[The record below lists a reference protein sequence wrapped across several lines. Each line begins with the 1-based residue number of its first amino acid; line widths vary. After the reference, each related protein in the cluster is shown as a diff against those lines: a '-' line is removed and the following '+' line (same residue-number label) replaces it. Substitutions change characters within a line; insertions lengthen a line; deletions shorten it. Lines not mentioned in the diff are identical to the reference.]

1 MKRKGFRGQVCFPR
15 FPTENPRAMKEHHT
29 IKDLIIEELK
39 TLRKRVQE
47 LDKYEEDRQRIH
59 AALRESEKKYQQIYD
74 EAPVGYHELDTKGR
88 FTRVNRTELQMLG
101 YSVGEMLG
109 KPVWDFF
116 EEEDTTRKV
125 ILAKLSGD
133 VSFHDT
139 FERTYRRKDGST
151 LLVLV
156 EDRVLRDKGNQIIGI
171 RSMVEDITERRRA
184 EEALRKSEEQ
194 LRQWQRVEAIG
205 RLAGG
210 VAHDFNNLLMTIKGC
225 SELLLGAF
233 DRRDP
238 RREEVE
244 EILKAADRAT
254 SLTRQLLA
262 FGRRQVLQPQV
273 LDLNTVVMNMDKM
286 LRRVIGEDVQL
297 IASLRRDLWSVKV
310 DPGMI
315 EQVIMNLAV
324 NSRDAMPNG
333 GKLTIETTNVTHDEE
348 YASHHVSVKPGYYA
362 MLAITDTG
370 CGMDKETQSHLF
382 EPFFTT
388 KEKGK
393 GSGLG
398 LSTVYGIIKQ
408 SGGNIWTYSEPGLG
422 TTFKIY
428 LPRVEETSHAYKPE
442 ISRKEIKA
450 PGGTETVLLVEDE
463 EAVRSM
469 VSKVLQNK
477 GYRVLEA
484 SHGNEA
490 LEVCDKF
497 EGPIHLMV
505 TDVIMPQMS
514 GRELA
519 ERLALVRPEMGVLY
533 MSGYP
538 DNTIVQHGVLEPGTA
553 FLQKPFTIS
562 ALELKV
568 REILDSGPPGDR
580 QPQAFEQISLFH
592 K

>member
-1 MKRKGFRGQVCFPR
+1 
-15 FPTENPRAMKEHHT
+15 
-29 IKDLIIEELK
+29 
-39 TLRKRVQE
+39 
-47 LDKYEEDRQRIH
+47 
-59 AALRESEKKYQQIYD
+59 
-74 EAPVGYHELDTKGR
+74 
-88 FTRVNRTELQMLG
+88 
-101 YSVGEMLG
+101 
-109 KPVWDFF
+109 
-116 EEEDTTRKV
+116 
-125 ILAKLSGD
+125 
-133 VSFHDT
+133 
-139 FERTYRRKDGST
+139 
-151 LLVLV
+151 
-156 EDRVLRDKGNQIIGI
+156 
-171 RSMVEDITERRRA
+171 
-184 EEALRKSEEQ
+184 
-194 LRQWQRVEAIG
+194 
-205 RLAGG
+205 
-210 VAHDFNNLLMTIKGC
+210 
-225 SELLLGAF
+225 
-233 DRRDP
+233 
-238 RREEVE
+238 
-244 EILKAADRAT
+244 
-254 SLTRQLLA
+254 
-262 FGRRQVLQPQV
+262 
-273 LDLNTVVMNMDKM
+273 
-286 LRRVIGEDVQL
+286 
-297 IASLRRDLWSVKV
+297 
-310 DPGMI
+310 
-315 EQVIMNLAV
+315 
-324 NSRDAMPNG
+324 
-333 GKLTIETTNVTHDEE
+333 
-348 YASHHVSVKPGYYA
+348 

-428 LPRVEETSHAYKPE
+428 LPRVEETSLAYKPE
-442 ISRKEIKA
+442 IRRKEIEA

-519 ERLALVRPEMGVLY
+519 ERLAIMRPEMRVLY

-553 FLQKPFTIS
+553 FLQKPFTIN

-568 REILDSGPPGDR
+568 REILNSGPPGGE
-580 QPQAFEQISLFH
+580 QTQAFEQISLFH

>member
-1 MKRKGFRGQVCFPR
+1 MTKPEETNAQ
-15 FPTENPRAMKEHHT
+15 
-29 IKDLIIEELK
+29 LSEELK
-39 TLRKRVQE
+39 ALHQRVQE
-47 LDKYEEDRQRIH
+47 LEKSDQQRERAE
-59 AALRESEKKYQQIYD
+59 AALRESEKEFQKFYD

-88 FTRVNRTELQMLG
+88 ITRVNRKELEMLG
-101 YSVGEMLG
+101 YTAGEMLG
-109 KPVWDFF
+109 KPLWNFF
-116 EEEDTTRKV
+116 VEEDTTRHV
-125 ILAKLSGD
+125 TMAKLAGD

-139 FERTYRRKDGST
+139 FERTFRRKDGTT
-151 LLVLV
+151 LPVLV
-156 EDRVLRDKGNQIIGI
+156 EDRLLRDKNGQIIGI
-171 RSMVEDITERRRA
+171 RSTVEDITERRQTQ
-184 EEALRKSEEQ
+184 EALRKSEEQ

-225 SELLLGAF
+225 SELLLNAF

-244 EILKAADRAT
+244 EILKAGERAT

-273 LDLNTVVMNMDKM
+273 LDLNSLVINMDKM
-286 LRRVIGEDVQL
+286 LRRLIGEDIQL
-297 IASLRRDLWSVKV
+297 VTVLDQELWSVKV

-333 GKLTIETTNVTHDEE
+333 GKLTIETANIIHDEN
-348 YASHHVSVKPGYYA
+348 YASRHISMKPGYYVMVA
-362 MLAITDTG
+362 VSDNG

-393 GSGLG
+393 GTGLG

-408 SGGNIWTYSEPGLG
+408 SGGNIWVYSEPSQG

-428 LPRVEETSHAYKPE
+428 LPRVEKTSTVYKPKA
-442 ISRKEIKA
+442 SSPPA
-450 PGGTETVLLVEDE
+450 PGGTETILLVEDE
-463 EAVRSM
+463 EAVRTM
-469 VSKVLQNK
+469 VSKILRNK
-477 GYRVLEA
+477 GYTVLEA
-484 SHGNEA
+484 AHSEEA
-490 LEVCDKF
+490 FEISERH

-514 GRELA
+514 GPELA
-519 ERLALVRPEMGVLY
+519 ERLAPRLPEMKVLY

-553 FLQKPFTIS
+553 FLQKPFTLN
-562 ALELKV
+562 ALESKV
-568 REILDSGPPGDR
+568 REVLDGTRPGSR
-580 QPQAFEQISLFH
+580 EPAAFEQFSLFRQ
-592 K
+592 

>member
-1 MKRKGFRGQVCFPR
+1 MTKPEETNAQ
-15 FPTENPRAMKEHHT
+15 
-29 IKDLIIEELK
+29 LSEELK
-39 TLRKRVQE
+39 ALHQRVQE
-47 LDKYEEDRQRIH
+47 LEKSDQQRERAE
-59 AALRESEKKYQQIYD
+59 AALRESEKEFQKFYD

-88 FTRVNRTELQMLG
+88 ITRVNRKELEMLG
-101 YSVGEMLG
+101 YTAGEMLG
-109 KPVWDFF
+109 KPLWNFF
-116 EEEDTTRKV
+116 VEEDTTRHV
-125 ILAKLSGD
+125 TMAKLAGD

-139 FERTYRRKDGST
+139 FERTFRRKDGTT
-151 LLVLV
+151 LPVLV
-156 EDRVLRDKGNQIIGI
+156 EDRLLRDKNGQIIGI
-171 RSMVEDITERRRA
+171 RSTVEDITERRQTQ
-184 EEALRKSEEQ
+184 EALRKSEEQ

-225 SELLLGAF
+225 SELLLNAF

-244 EILKAADRAT
+244 EILKAGERAT

-273 LDLNTVVMNMDKM
+273 LDLNSLVINMDKM
-286 LRRVIGEDVQL
+286 LRRLIGEDIQL
-297 IASLRRDLWSVKV
+297 VTVLDQELWSVKV
-310 DPGMI
+310 DPGMV

-333 GKLTIETTNVTHDEE
+333 GKLTIETANIIHDEN
-348 YASHHVSVKPGYYA
+348 YASRHISMKPGYYVMVA
-362 MLAITDTG
+362 VSDNG

-393 GSGLG
+393 GTGLG

-408 SGGNIWTYSEPGLG
+408 SGGNIWVYSEPSQG

-428 LPRVEETSHAYKPE
+428 LPRVEKTATVYKPKA
-442 ISRKEIKA
+442 SSPPA
-450 PGGTETVLLVEDE
+450 PGGTETILLVEDE
-463 EAVRSM
+463 EAVRTM
-469 VSKVLQNK
+469 VSKILRNK
-477 GYRVLEA
+477 GYTVLEA
-484 SHGNEA
+484 AHSEEA
-490 LEVCDKF
+490 FEISERH

-514 GRELA
+514 GPELA
-519 ERLALVRPEMGVLY
+519 ERLAPRLPEMKVLY

-553 FLQKPFTIS
+553 FLQKPFTLN
-562 ALELKV
+562 ALESKV
-568 REILDSGPPGDR
+568 REVLDGTRPGSR
-580 QPQAFEQISLFH
+580 EPAAFEQFSLFRQ
-592 K
+592 

>member
-1 MKRKGFRGQVCFPR
+1 
-15 FPTENPRAMKEHHT
+15 MKEGHK
-29 IKDLIIEELK
+29 IKDLIVEELK

-47 LDKYEEDRQRIH
+47 LDKYEEDHQRIQ
-59 AALRESEKKYQQIYD
+59 AALQESEKKYQQIYD
-74 EAPVGYHELDTKGR
+74 EAPVGYHEVDTKGR
-88 FTRVNRTELQMLG
+88 ITRVNRKELQMLG
-101 YSVGEMLG
+101 YGAGEMLG
-109 KPVWDFF
+109 KPIWDFF

-125 ILAKLSGD
+125 VLAKLSGD

-151 LLVLV
+151 LPVLV
-156 EDRVLRDKGNQIIGI
+156 EDRVIRDKGNRIIGI
-171 RSMVEDITERRRA
+171 RSTVEDITERRRT

-273 LDLNTVVMNMDKM
+273 LDLNAVVMNMDKM

-297 IASLRRDLWSVKV
+297 NTSLHRDLWSVKV

-333 GKLTIETTNVTHDEE
+333 GKLTIETTNVAHDEE
-348 YASHHVSVKPGYYA
+348 YASHHVSVKPGYYV

-428 LPRVEETSHAYKPE
+428 LPRVEETSLAYKPE
-442 ISRKEIKA
+442 IRRKEISA

-484 SHGNEA
+484 SHGNAA

-519 ERLALVRPEMGVLY
+519 ERLALMRPEMQVLY

-553 FLQKPFTIS
+553 FLQKPFTIN

-568 REILDSGPPGDR
+568 REILNSGPPGGR
-580 QPQAFEQISLFH
+580 ETQSFEQISLFH

>member
-1 MKRKGFRGQVCFPR
+1 MKKQSE
-15 FPTENPRAMKEHHT
+15 TKEQS
-29 IKDLIIEELK
+29 IEELK
-39 TLRKRVQE
+39 TLRGRVAE
-47 LDKYEEDRQRIH
+47 LEKFEEDRKRLQS
-59 AALRESEKKYQQIYD
+59 ALKESERKFQEFYD
-74 EAPVGYHELDTKGR
+74 EAPVGYHELDTKAR
-88 FTRVNRTELQMLG
+88 ITRINLKELQMLG
-101 YSVGEMLG
+101 YSSGEMLG
-109 KPVWDFF
+109 KPVWKFF

-133 VSFHDT
+133 VSFHNT
-139 FERTYRRKDGST
+139 FERTYRRKDGTT
-151 LLVLV
+151 LPVLV
-156 EDRVLRDKGNQIIGI
+156 EERVIRDKENQIIGI
-171 RSMVEDITERRRA
+171 RSTVEDITERRRT

-238 RREEVE
+238 RREEVD

-273 LDLNTVVMNMDKM
+273 LDLNAVVMNMDKM
-286 LRRVIGEDVQL
+286 LRRLIGEDVQL
-297 IASLRRDLWSVKV
+297 ITCLDSNLWSVKV

-324 NSRDAMPNG
+324 NSRDAMPSG
-333 GKLTIETTNVTHDEE
+333 GKLTIETTNVTHDEN
-348 YASHHVSVKPGYYA
+348 YASHHVSVKPGFYV
-362 MLAITDTG
+362 MLAISDTG

-388 KEKGK
+388 KETGK
-393 GSGLG
+393 GTGLG

-408 SGGNIWTYSEPGLG
+408 SGGNVWAYSEPGLG

-428 LPRVEETSHAYKPE
+428 LPQVEKGAKAYRPRLKP
-442 ISRKEIKA
+442 KEA
-450 PGGTETVLLVEDE
+450 GAAGGTETILLVEDE

-469 VSKVLQNK
+469 VSKVLQNR
-477 GYRVLEA
+477 GYTVLEA
-484 SHGNEA
+484 RHGNEA
-490 LEVCDKF
+490 VEVSERY
-497 EGPIHLMV
+497 EGSINLMV

-519 ERLALVRPEMGVLY
+519 ERLTTLRPKMHVLY

-538 DNTIVQHGVLEPGTA
+538 DNTIVQHGVLEPGTS

-562 ALELKV
+562 ALEAKV
-568 REILDSGPPGDR
+568 REILDGARKGGGEI
-580 QPQAFEQISLFH
+580 QTFEQISLFR

>member
-1 MKRKGFRGQVCFPR
+1 
-15 FPTENPRAMKEHHT
+15 MKEKSET
-29 IKDLIIEELK
+29 QEQMIEELK
-39 TLRKRVQE
+39 ALRRKVEE
-47 LDKYEEDRQRIH
+47 LEKFEEDHKRAQS
-59 AALRESEKKYQQIYD
+59 ALRESEKKFQQFYD
-74 EAPVGYHELDTKGR
+74 EAPVGYHELDSKGR
-88 FTRVNRTELQMLG
+88 ITRVNRKELQMLG
-101 YSVGEMLG
+101 YSAGEMLG
-109 KPVWDFF
+109 KPVWNFF
-116 EEEDTTRKV
+116 EEEETTRKV

-151 LLVLV
+151 LPVLV
-156 EDRVLRDKGNQIIGI
+156 EDRVIRDSENQVIAI
-171 RSMVEDITERRRA
+171 RSTVEDITERRRT

-254 SLTRQLLA
+254 ALTRQLLA

-273 LDLNTVVMNMDKM
+273 LDLNAVVMNMDKM
-286 LRRVIGEDVQL
+286 LRRLIGEDIQL
-297 IASLRRDLWSVKV
+297 ITSLEPEVWSVKV

-315 EQVIMNLAV
+315 EQVVMNLAV
-324 NSRDAMPNG
+324 NSRDAMPSG
-333 GKLTIETTNVTHDEE
+333 GKLTIETSNVIHDEE
-348 YASHHVSVKPGYYA
+348 YASHHVSVKPGYYV
-362 MLAITDTG
+362 MLAISDTG

-388 KEKGK
+388 KDTGK
-393 GSGLG
+393 GTGLG

-408 SGGNIWTYSEPGLG
+408 SGGNIWAYSEPGLG

-428 LPRVEETSHAYKPE
+428 LPRVEKAAKGYKP
-442 ISRKEIKA
+442 RLKPKEVGA
-450 PGGTETVLLVEDE
+450 PGGTETILLVEDE

-477 GYRVLEA
+477 GYTVLEA
-484 SHGNEA
+484 RHGNEA
-490 LEVCDKF
+490 IKVSERY
-497 EGPIHLMV
+497 EGSINLMV

-519 ERLALVRPEMGVLY
+519 ERLASMRPEMHVLY

-553 FLQKPFTIS
+553 FLQKPFTIN

-568 REILDSGPPGDR
+568 REILDGARKGGR
-580 QPQAFEQISLFH
+580 GIQIFEQISLFR

>member
-1 MKRKGFRGQVCFPR
+1 MTKPEETNAQ
-15 FPTENPRAMKEHHT
+15 
-29 IKDLIIEELK
+29 LSEELK
-39 TLRKRVQE
+39 ALHQRVQE
-47 LDKYEEDRQRIH
+47 LEKSDQQRERAE
-59 AALRESEKKYQQIYD
+59 AALRESEKEFQKFYD

-88 FTRVNRTELQMLG
+88 ITRVNRKELEMLG
-101 YSVGEMLG
+101 YTAGEMLG
-109 KPVWDFF
+109 KPLWNFF
-116 EEEDTTRKV
+116 VEEDTTRHV
-125 ILAKLSGD
+125 TMAKLAGD

-139 FERTYRRKDGST
+139 FERTFRRKDGTT
-151 LLVLV
+151 LPVLV
-156 EDRVLRDKGNQIIGI
+156 EDRLLRDKNGQIIGI
-171 RSMVEDITERRRA
+171 RSTVEDITERRQTQ
-184 EEALRKSEEQ
+184 EALRKSEEQ

-225 SELLLGAF
+225 SELLLNAF

-244 EILKAADRAT
+244 EILKAGERAT

-273 LDLNTVVMNMDKM
+273 LDLNSLVINMDKM
-286 LRRVIGEDVQL
+286 LRRLIGEDIQL
-297 IASLRRDLWSVKV
+297 VTVLDQELWSVKV

-333 GKLTIETTNVTHDEE
+333 GKLTIETANIIHDEN
-348 YASHHVSVKPGYYA
+348 YASRHISMKPGYYVMVA
-362 MLAITDTG
+362 VSDNG

-393 GSGLG
+393 GTGLG

-408 SGGNIWTYSEPGLG
+408 SGGNIWVYSEPSQG

-428 LPRVEETSHAYKPE
+428 LPRVEKTATVYKPKA
-442 ISRKEIKA
+442 SSPMA
-450 PGGTETVLLVEDE
+450 PGGTETILLVEDE
-463 EAVRSM
+463 EAVRTM
-469 VSKVLQNK
+469 VSKILRNK
-477 GYRVLEA
+477 GYTVLEA
-484 SHGNEA
+484 AHSEEA
-490 LEVCDKF
+490 FEISERH

-514 GRELA
+514 GPELA
-519 ERLALVRPEMGVLY
+519 ERLAPRLPEMKVLY

-553 FLQKPFTIS
+553 FLQKPFTLN
-562 ALELKV
+562 ALESKV
-568 REILDSGPPGDR
+568 REVLDGTRPGSR
-580 QPQAFEQISLFH
+580 EPAAFEQFSLFRQ
-592 K
+592 

>member
-1 MKRKGFRGQVCFPR
+1 MKDETKNREQ
-15 FPTENPRAMKEHHT
+15 
-29 IKDLIIEELK
+29 LIQELNS
-39 TLRKRVQE
+39 LRRRVQE
-47 LDKYEEDRQRIH
+47 LEECEEDRAR
-59 AALRESEKKYQQIYD
+59 ALNALRESEKKFQQFYD
-74 EAPVGYHELDTKGR
+74 EAPVGYHELDVKGR
-88 FTRVNRTELQMLG
+88 ITRINRQELQMLG
-101 YSVGEMLG
+101 YGAGEMLG
-109 KPVWDFF
+109 KPVWNFF

-125 ILAKLSGD
+125 ILAKLEGD
-133 VSFHDT
+133 ASFHDT

-151 LLVLV
+151 LPVLV
-156 EDRVLRDKGNQIIGI
+156 EDRIIRGKNGEIAGI
-171 RSMVEDITERRRA
+171 RSTVEDITERRRT

-262 FGRRQVLQPQV
+262 FGRRQVLQPQI
-273 LDLNTVVMNMDKM
+273 LDLNAVVLNMDKM
-286 LRRVIGEDVQL
+286 LRRLIGEDIQL
-297 IASLRRDLWSVKV
+297 VTSLDPELWSVKV

-315 EQVIMNLAV
+315 EQVVMNLAV

-333 GKLTIETTNVTHDEE
+333 GKLTIETTNAVHDED
-348 YASHHVSVKPGYYA
+348 YARRHVSVQAGYYA
-362 MLAITDTG
+362 MLAISDTG

-388 KEKGK
+388 KETGK
-393 GSGLG
+393 GTGLG

-408 SGGNIWTYSEPGLG
+408 SGGNIWAYSEPGLG

-428 LPRVEETSHAYKPE
+428 LPRVEKAAKTYRPRLKP
-442 ISRKEIKA
+442 KEAGA
-450 PGGTETVLLVEDE
+450 PGGTETILLVEDE
-463 EAVRSM
+463 DAVRSM
-469 VSKVLQNK
+469 VSKILKNK
-477 GYRVLEA
+477 GYTVLEA
-484 SHGNEA
+484 RQGNEA
-490 LEVCDKF
+490 IDICERT
-497 EGPIHLMV
+497 EGSINLMV
-505 TDVIMPQMS
+505 TDVIMPHMS

-519 ERLALVRPEMGVLY
+519 SRLAPMRPEMRVLY

-553 FLQKPFTIS
+553 FLQKPFTIN

-568 REILDSGPPGDR
+568 REVLDSTR
-580 QPQAFEQISLFH
+580 QGGREVQTFEQISLFR

>member
-1 MKRKGFRGQVCFPR
+1 
-15 FPTENPRAMKEHHT
+15 MKEKSET
-29 IKDLIIEELK
+29 QEQMIEELK
-39 TLRKRVQE
+39 ALRRKVEE
-47 LDKYEEDRQRIH
+47 LEKFEEDHKRAQS
-59 AALRESEKKYQQIYD
+59 ALKESEKKFQQFYD
-74 EAPVGYHELDTKGR
+74 EAPVGYHELDPKGR
-88 FTRVNRTELQMLG
+88 ITRVNRKELQMLG
-101 YSVGEMLG
+101 YSAGEMLG
-109 KPVWDFF
+109 KPVWNFF
-116 EEEDTTRKV
+116 EEGDTTRKV

-151 LLVLV
+151 LPVLV
-156 EDRVLRDKGNQIIGI
+156 EDRVIRDSENQVIAI
-171 RSMVEDITERRRA
+171 RSTVEDITERRRT

-254 SLTRQLLA
+254 ALTRQLLA
-262 FGRRQVLQPQV
+262 FGRRQVLQPQI
-273 LDLNTVVMNMDKM
+273 LDLNAVVMNMDKM
-286 LRRVIGEDVQL
+286 LRRLIGEDIQL
-297 IASLRRDLWSVKV
+297 ITSLEPEVWSVKV

-315 EQVIMNLAV
+315 EQVVMNLAV
-324 NSRDAMPNG
+324 NSRDAMPSG
-333 GKLTIETTNVTHDEE
+333 GKLTIETSNVIHDEE
-348 YASHHVSVKPGYYA
+348 YASHHVSVKPGYYV
-362 MLAITDTG
+362 MLAISDTG

-388 KEKGK
+388 KDTGK
-393 GSGLG
+393 GTGLG

-408 SGGNIWTYSEPGLG
+408 SGGNIWAYSEPGLG

-428 LPRVEETSHAYKPE
+428 LPRVEKAAKGYKP
-442 ISRKEIKA
+442 RLKPKEVGA
-450 PGGTETVLLVEDE
+450 PGGTETILLVEDE
-463 EAVRSM
+463 ESVRSM
-469 VSKVLQNK
+469 VSKILQSK
-477 GYRVLEA
+477 GYTVLEA
-484 SHGNEA
+484 RHGNEA
-490 LEVCDKF
+490 IEASERY
-497 EGPIHLMV
+497 EGSINLMV

-519 ERLALVRPEMGVLY
+519 ERLAPMRPEMHVLY

-553 FLQKPFTIS
+553 FLQKPFTIN

-568 REILDSGPPGDR
+568 REILDGARKGGR
-580 QPQAFEQISLFH
+580 EIQIFEQISLFR

>member
-1 MKRKGFRGQVCFPR
+1 MRDGD
-15 FPTENPRAMKEHHT
+15 KE
-29 IKDLIIEELK
+29 KAELLEELRH
-39 TLRKRVQE
+39 LRERVRE
-47 LDKYEEDRQRIH
+47 LEAGYEEHLRAQN
-59 AALRESEKKYQQIYD
+59 ALRESERKFQQFYD
-74 EAPVGYHELDTKGR
+74 ESPVGYHELDTKGR
-88 FTRVNRTELQMLG
+88 ITRINRKELQMLG
-101 YSVGEMLG
+101 YGAAEMLG
-109 KPVWDFF
+109 KPIWNFF
-116 EEEDTTRKV
+116 EEEETTRKV
-125 ILAKLSGD
+125 ILAKLEGD
-133 VSFHDT
+133 ASFHDT

-151 LLVLV
+151 LPVLV
-156 EDRVLRDKGNQIIGI
+156 EDRIVRDENGRIIGI
-171 RSMVEDITERRRA
+171 RSTVEDITERRRT

-225 SELLLGAF
+225 SEILLGAF

-273 LDLNTVVMNMDKM
+273 LDLNEVVLNMDKM
-286 LRRVIGEDVQL
+286 LRRLIGEDIQL
-297 IASLRRDLWSVKV
+297 VTILDPDLWAVKV

-315 EQVIMNLAV
+315 EQVVMNLAV

-333 GKLTIETTNVTHDEE
+333 GKLTIETSNAVHDEE
-348 YASHHVSVKPGYYA
+348 YARRHVSVQAGHYV
-362 MLAITDTG
+362 MLAISDTG

-388 KEKGK
+388 KETGK
-393 GSGLG
+393 GTGLG
-398 LSTVYGIIKQ
+398 LSTVYGIVKQ
-408 SGGNIWTYSEPGLG
+408 SGGNIWAYSEPGLG

-428 LPRVEETSHAYKPE
+428 LPRGEKAAHTYKPRVK
-442 ISRKEIKA
+442 IKEGGV
-450 PGGTETVLLVEDE
+450 PGGTETILLVEDE
-463 EAVRSM
+463 ESVRSM
-469 VSKVLQNK
+469 VSKILRNK
-477 GYRVLEA
+477 GYTVLEA
-484 SHGNEA
+484 RQGNEA
-490 LEVCDKF
+490 IEFCERTD
-497 EGPIHLMV
+497 GPIHLMV
-505 TDVIMPQMS
+505 TDVIMPHMS

-519 ERLALVRPEMGVLY
+519 ARLASLRPEMRVLY

-553 FLQKPFTIS
+553 FLQKPFTIH

-568 REILDSGPPGDR
+568 REILDGARQGDR
-580 QPQAFEQISLFH
+580 EIQTFEQISLFPR
-592 K
+592 

>member
-1 MKRKGFRGQVCFPR
+1 MAKAEKTKAQL
-15 FPTENPRAMKEHHT
+15 N
-29 IKDLIIEELK
+29 DELK
-39 TLRKRVQE
+39 ALHQRVQE
-47 LDKYEEDRQRIH
+47 LERSDQQREH
-59 AALRESEKKYQQIYD
+59 AEAALRESEKKFQQFYD

-88 FTRVNRTELQMLG
+88 ITRVNRKELEMLG
-101 YSVGEMLG
+101 YTAGEMLG
-109 KPVWDFF
+109 KPLWNFF
-116 EEEDTTRKV
+116 VEEDTTRHV
-125 ILAKLSGD
+125 TMAKLAGD

-139 FERTYRRKDGST
+139 FERTYRRKDGTT
-151 LLVLV
+151 LPVLV
-156 EDRVLRDKGNQIIGI
+156 EDRLLRDKNGQIIGI
-171 RSMVEDITERRRA
+171 RSTVEDITERRQTQ
-184 EEALRKSEEQ
+184 EALRKSEEQ

-225 SELLLGAF
+225 SELLLNAF

-244 EILKAADRAT
+244 EILKAGERAT

-273 LDLNTVVMNMDKM
+273 LDLNSLVINMDKM
-286 LRRVIGEDVQL
+286 LRRLIGEDIQL
-297 IASLRRDLWSVKV
+297 VTVLDQELWSVKV

-333 GKLTIETTNVTHDEE
+333 GKLTIETANIIHDEN
-348 YASHHVSVKPGYYA
+348 YASRHISMKPGYYVMVA
-362 MLAITDTG
+362 VSDNG

-393 GSGLG
+393 GTGLG

-408 SGGNIWTYSEPGLG
+408 SGGNIWVYSEPSQG

-428 LPRVEETSHAYKPE
+428 LPRVEKTATVYKPKA
-442 ISRKEIKA
+442 SSPTA
-450 PGGTETVLLVEDE
+450 PGGTETILLVEDE
-463 EAVRSM
+463 EAVRTM
-469 VSKVLQNK
+469 VSKILRNK
-477 GYRVLEA
+477 GYTVLEA
-484 SHGNEA
+484 AHSEEA
-490 LEVCDKF
+490 FEISERH

-514 GRELA
+514 GPELA
-519 ERLALVRPEMGVLY
+519 ERLAPRLPEMKVLY

-553 FLQKPFTIS
+553 FLQKPFTLN
-562 ALELKV
+562 ALESKV
-568 REILDSGPPGDR
+568 REVLDGTRPGSR
-580 QPQAFEQISLFH
+580 EPAPFEQLSLFRQ
-592 K
+592 